1 MKLYH
6 ILLNM
11 TSQIRIMFFCIFTY
25 YAHLC
30 QRAINST
37 FSKSQPVR
45 KFTQHLEI
53 LAPCQNE
60 KILNVF

>member
-1 MKLYH
+1 MA
-6 ILLNM
+6 
-11 TSQIRIMFFCIFTY
+11 SQIQIMFFCIFTY

>member
-1 MKLYH
+1 M
-6 ILLNM
+6 NM
-11 TSQIRIMFFCIFTY
+11 ASQIGIMCFCIYTY

-45 KFTQHLEI
+45 KFAQHLEI
-53 LAPCQNE
+53 LALYHNE
-60 KILNVF
+60 KILDIF

>member
-1 MKLYH
+1 M
-6 ILLNM
+6 NM
-11 TSQIRIMFFCIFTY
+11 ASQIGIMCLCIFAY

-53 LAPCQNE
+53 LTPCQNE